1 MVLASA
7 ATPLALRATDV
18 VAVVNGTRLYGN
30 SAAQTVPVVPNDASP
45 FPMPTL
51 YAFVRNAPSKTT
63 SICWSLDI
71 TYADPY
77 GDTNDLPSAITGET
91 TGPAGEWNVNW
102 NGADLGG
109 TVTITATLN
118 GCTGQTFSLTF
129 YLVANDGAN
138 PTESQV
144 DAITG
149 CTANCSPWF
158 LGSMIRW
165 ESGGKQFASN
175 GYPTLNNNTN
185 GTRDVGIAQVNNG
198 NSTYFTDPSDSPFW
212 NFAANIQAAQ
222 EILYEDEGLGQTC
235 VPGGNCPWAYAFWDS
250 QVNQM
255 CAYDK
260 AHGYPGA
267 AYSAGAQTGD
277 GMCSVVNPT
286 PIWPGTF
293 LPEGYCA
300 FGLFAG
306 QPSNYK
312 DAELIK
318 QYNGAAVFF
327 IYWSGSGWSF
337 DGAPN
342 SYVEHVCGSTPF

>member
-18 VAVVNGTRLYGN
+18 VAVVNGTHLYGN
-30 SAAQTVPVVPNDASP
+30 SGTQTVQVVPSDASP
-45 FPMPTL
+45 FPMPAL
-51 YAFVRNAPSKTT
+51 YAFVRDAPSKTT
-63 SICWSLDI
+63 SVSWSLNI
-71 TYADPY
+71 TYTDPY

-118 GCTGQTFSLTF
+118 GCTGQMFSLTF

-158 LGSMIRW
+158 FGSMIRW

-198 NSTYFTDPSDSPFW
+198 NSTYFANPNDSPFW
-212 NFAANIQAAQ
+212 NFATDIQDARQ
-222 EILYEDEGLGQTC
+222 ILTNDEGLGTTC
-235 VPGGNCPWAYAFWDS
+235 AIGQSGCGAYSFWDS
-250 QVNQM
+250 QVSQM
-255 CAYDK
+255 CQFENGGYDQ
-260 AHGYPGA
+260 G
-267 AYSAGAQTGD
+267 SATGD
-277 GMCSVVNPT
+277 GSCSYALNVSTVYT
-286 PIWPGTF
+286 
-293 LPEGYCA
+293 YCNFDEA
-300 FGLFAG
+300 SGE
-306 QPSNYK
+306 PSNYK
-312 DAELIK
+312 DAELIQ
-318 QYNGAAVFF
+318 QYNGAPDGNF
-327 IYWSGSGWSF
+327 IYWNNGAEDWSF
-337 DGAPN
+337 NAETGYVQNVCTSAP
-342 SYVEHVCGSTPF
+342 Y